1 MNKTLLIARSEYLR
15 RVLTKGFLVGVLLA
29 PLGLVLLFVLP
40 AVLGSLSSDDA
51 ERRVAI
57 LDESGRLY
65 EAVAAAAP
73 ERFAVERTAAP
84 LDSLRVRV
92 LDERLDVALVLP
104 ASLLEGRGEASVY
117 GRSGGGLTQLDDV
130 RDAVRGAV
138 RDVRLADVGA
148 PDEVQAVLA
157 ERPRVRSVTVTEDG
171 DAADG
176 ALLATIIGFVV
187 GFAIY
192 LLMFI
197 YGQLVMRGVIEEK
210 QNRIVEVIASSVR
223 PFELLMG
230 KVLGIGAVGLTQVV
244 AWGVL
249 GAGVLAV
256 LGPVL
261 ALFAGGPA
269 PPPGAGVAGGVAAG
283 GAAELPFDVGAIG
296 ALLTPGF
303 LTVLV
308 LCFLGGYLFYAAL
321 FAAVGSAVEQESDA
335 QSLMLPLTLPI
346 IVPILFLQ
354 PMLDQPDSTLS
365 VVLSI
370 LPPFSTILLPVRAI
384 ATDVPVWQTA
394 LALALLAVAFLGA
407 IWVAARV
414 YRVGI
419 LMYGKKATFGDL
431 WRWVRTA

>member
-15 RVLTKGFLVGVLLA
+15 RVLTKGFLVGILLA
-29 PLGLVLLFVLP
+29 PLGLVLLFALP
-40 AVLGSLSSDDA
+40 VALSLLSSDDA
-51 ERRVAI
+51 ERRVAV

-65 EAVAAAAP
+65 EAVAEAVP
-73 ERFAVERTAAP
+73 ERFAVERAAAP
-84 LDSLRVRV
+84 LDSLRARV
-92 LDERLDVALVLP
+92 LDERLDLALVLP
-104 ASLLEGRGEASVY
+104 ASLLEGRGEAAAY
-117 GRSGGGLTQLDDV
+117 TRSGGGLTQLEDV
-130 RDAVRGAV
+130 QDAVRGAV

-148 PDEVQAVLA
+148 PDEVQAVFA

-176 ALLATIIGFVV
+176 ALLATVIGFAV

-192 LLMFI
+192 VLMFL

-244 AWGVL
+244 AWMVL

-256 LGPVL
+256 LGPAL

-269 PPPGAGVAGGVAAG
+269 PPPGAAAG
-283 GAAELPFDVGAIG
+283 GAAELPFDIGAIG

-303 LTVLV
+303 LLVLV

-384 ATDVPVWQTA
+384 ATDIPVWQTA